1 MPDVPAVARGHLNPE
16 ANPAFNSVPVV
27 VAIDPAAIATRAALD
42 IARQLRSAIEQRGLA
57 TLAVSGGSTPALMFD
72 ALTNCDVPWTNVHVF
87 QVDER
92 IAPSGHEDR
101 NLAQLHAHLL
111 SRVALPVEN
120 IHPMPVDL
128 APPGEAARRY
138 ERLIRSTC
146 GGILDVV
153 HLGLGDDGH
162 TASLVPGDR
171 VLDARTALVAT
182 TGNYRGRRR
191 ITLTYPALNQ
201 ARSLVWLA
209 TGANK
214 IDAVTKLLAHDSTIP
229 AGRVQ
234 ATGLNTL
241 YLDEAAAAGLV
252 HSVSTRP

>member
-1 MPDVPAVARGHLNPE
+1 MPVVPAVPRCHLDPG
-16 ANPAFNSVPVV
+16 ANSMSVV
-27 VAIDPAAIATRAALD
+27 VAIDPVAIATRAALD
-42 IARQLRSAIEQRGLA
+42 ITRQLRAAVEQRGVA
-57 TLAVSGGSTPALMFD
+57 TLAVSGGSTPALLFD

-92 IAPSGHEDR
+92 IAPPGHEDR
-101 NLAQLHAHLL
+101 NLVQLHAHLL
-111 SRVALPVEN
+111 SRVALPFEN
-120 IHPMPVDL
+120 IHPMPVEV

-146 GGILDVV
+146 GGVLDVV

-171 VLDARTALVAT
+171 VLNARTALVAT

-191 ITLTYPALNQ
+191 ITLTFPALNQ
-201 ARSLVWLA
+201 ARSIVWLA
-209 TGANK
+209 TGVNK
-214 IDAVTKLLAHDSTIP
+214 IDAVTKLLAHDPTIP

-234 ATGLNTL
+234 ATGLTTL
-241 YLDEAAAAGLV
+241 YLDEAAAVGQ
-252 HSVSTRP
+252 SS